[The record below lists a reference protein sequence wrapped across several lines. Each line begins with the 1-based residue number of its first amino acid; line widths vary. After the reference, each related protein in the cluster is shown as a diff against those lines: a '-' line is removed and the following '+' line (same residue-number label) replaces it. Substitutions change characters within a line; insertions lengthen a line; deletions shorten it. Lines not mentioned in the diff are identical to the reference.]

1 MESIKAF
8 FATFTAFIQLALMV
22 ADITPLGNAPIDYGG
37 GHHYDT
43 ALVTNWLTLAENG
56 VSDYRIVLPASPSPA
71 ETEAAAQLQDY
82 FRQISGA
89 ALPIVPDSAA
99 AWPREI
105 CVGNVAGRDNL
116 DLAELRLDGL
126 LKKVVGE
133 RVYLAGSDAA
143 GRGTFY
149 AVSSFLE
156 EQLGLRWFTP
166 SLTVVPESALVRIDA
181 KLDELQ
187 NPVFEY
193 RDDYWGVVM
202 HDPAWKARQKSN
214 GQGGA
219 AMPEKYGGQMTYAD
233 FCHSF
238 ERLLPESL
246 YETDET
252 LFSWR
257 ADQGAWTKDQRCL
270 TNPDVLDIMIR
281 NARAAILAHPGSR
294 IMSITQN
301 DNQGYCQC
309 AGCEAGA
316 ARLGGQSGLMVWFVN
331 QVARAL
337 KDEFPDITFDTFAYQ
352 YTRHAPT
359 VLLPGE
365 NTADANV
372 CVRLCSIECCFC
384 HPIYECGHERG
395 EPLAEYLSEKPS
407 SFAKDVEGWNRFC
420 QNLYIWDYVTNF
432 NLSQLPFPNFQVLA
446 PNLRYFAENSAK
458 GVFSEGN
465 GPEVKSGEFG
475 ELRAY
480 VLAKLLWDPWA
491 DAEYHM
497 MDFMRAYYGPG
508 AAPYIRE
515 YLDILT
521 RKTVATSHLFDF
533 NWHYQ
538 NTFLRSWDT
547 RPMDRLWDKAEQ
559 AAETPERLDNVRRS
573 RLQLRVYK
581 SCMFVDE
588 FFPLNPLRVEEN
600 KKLFYDAVHLGIRQ
614 WDEFNPIYEPQ
625 GLDWLMRPVEWI
637 HPENLPWNQGKTYEP
652 MKLE

>member
-1 MESIKAF
+1 
-8 FATFTAFIQLALMV
+8 L
-22 ADITPLGNAPIDYGG
+22 DD
-37 GHHYDT
+37 
-43 ALVTNWLTLAENG
+43 
-56 VSDYRIVLPASPSPA
+56 
-71 ETEAAAQLQDY
+71 AQ
-82 FRQISGA
+82 S
-89 ALPIVPDSAA
+89 
-99 AWPREI
+99 
-105 CVGNVAGRDNL
+105 
-116 DLAELRLDGL
+116 
-126 LKKVVGE
+126 
-133 RVYLAGSDAA
+133 
-143 GRGTFY
+143 
-149 AVSSFLE
+149 
-156 EQLGLRWFTP
+156 
-166 SLTVVPESALVRIDA
+166 
-181 KLDELQ
+181 
-187 NPVFEY
+187 PVFEY
-193 RDDYWGVVM
+193 RDDYWSVAFGSA
-202 HDPAWKARQKSN
+202 DWKAHNKINSQN
-214 GQGGA
+214 GGYLG
-219 AMPEKYGGQMTYAD
+219 ENYGGGISYAD

-238 ERLLPESL
+238 ERLVPESL
-246 YETDET
+246 YETDKT

-257 ADQGAWTKDQRCL
+257 ADRGAWTKDQRCL

-281 NARAAILAHPGSR
+281 NARAAISAHPGSR
-294 IMSITQN
+294 IMSVTQN

-309 AGCEAGA
+309 ANCEAET

-331 QVARAL
+331 RVARAL
-337 KDEFPDITFDTFAYQ
+337 KDEFPDVTFDTFAYQ

-384 HPIYECGHERG
+384 HPIYECGHERD
-395 EPLAEYLSEKPS
+395 ESLAEYLSEKPS
-407 SFAKDVEGWNRFC
+407 SFARDVEGWNRFC

-432 NLSQLPFPNFQVLA
+432 NMSQLPFPNFQVLA
-446 PNLRYFAENSAK
+446 PNLRYFAENNAR

-465 GPEVKSGEFG
+465 GPEVRSGEFG
-475 ELRAY
+475 EMRAY

-508 AAPYIRE
+508 AAPHIRE
-515 YLDILT
+515 YLDVIT

-547 RPMDRLWDKAEQ
+547 RPMDRLWDKAER

-581 SCMFVDE
+581 CCMFVDE
-588 FFPLNPLRVEEN
+588 FFPLNPLRIEEN

-625 GLDWLMRPVEWI
+625 GLDWIMRPVEWMN
-637 HPENLPWNQGKTYEP
+637 PQNLPWNQGKAYEP
-652 MKLE
+652 MKLD